1 MVTGTGMETN
11 DEFGRPKVHYVCGS
25 CGKDN
30 TLDENAVIRCYNCG
44 HRIFYKKRERKLLQY
59 EARWELLLIKNL
71 LLSLFFGELAI
82 FNFILNLQLDAPPIW
97 CFLKPSFDL

>member
-1 MVTGTGMETN
+1 MDITRTGDQQMMGQFEQN
-11 DEFGRPKVHYVCGS
+11 DEHGRPKVHYVCGS

-59 EARWELLLIKNL
+59 EAR
-71 LLSLFFGELAI
+71 
-82 FNFILNLQLDAPPIW
+82 
-97 CFLKPSFDL
+97 